1 MANVVNSIHISA
13 PEIVIHNTN
22 NNMAQTQP
30 PSVPV
35 HSFTPI
41 MAESVSR
48 PSTPIPPMIYT
59 PKAVHVKHVEKES
72 PQWGELNKVED
83 SHTLRKAKLDIDVK
97 DLVKK
102 IMNCVRVQSGDITA
116 IPALVNDLHIHID
129 AFYSSENS
137 EDMIFKKIS
146 ESSDLEFIKIE
157 LKKKKITSYWG
168 KCFKGNSETIEYKS
182 CKVKPLNKPAEDIC
196 YAYMNKEVH
205 KIFETL

>member
-1 MANVVNSIHISA
+1 MANVVNSISISA
-13 PEIVIHNTN
+13 PEIVINNTFT
-22 NNMAQTQP
+22 APSPTQ
-30 PSVPV
+30 V
-35 HSFTPI
+35 HSFIPI
-41 MAESVSR
+41 VAEPVSR
-48 PSTPIPPMIYT
+48 PSTPIPPIIHT
-59 PKAVHVKHVEKES
+59 PKAVRVKHLEKES

-83 SHTLRKAKLDIDVK
+83 SHTLRKAKLDLDIK
-97 DLVKK
+97 DLVNK
-102 IMNCVRVQSGDITA
+102 IMKCVRIQSGDITA
-116 IPALVNDLHIHID
+116 IPSLINDLHIHID

-146 ESSDLEFIKIE
+146 ESSDIEFIKIE